1 MTERHRIAIVGGPRV
16 GKTTAARALAVRHGL
31 PVRHADD
38 LIPLGWSEAST
49 RLAGD
54 IGAAQG
60 GIFEGVSVVRALRK
74 LLDASDARPVE
85 AVVILRE
92 PHETLSAGQAAM
104 QAGHDRVLDEIRPE
118 LERRGVAI
126 IEAGARI
133 DAAVEH
139 VLGSHMAI
147 RYDSATLGK
156 TTRTPQGFLRAPAA
170 LTRTGVLTYRRA
182 DGTVVRE
189 LRHPDEVFAARS
201 LATLSAAPVT
211 DLHPREMVSPANVR
225 KLSIGRVSDDVRRD
239 GELVSAL
246 VTIEDGG
253 AISAVEKGDRRE
265 LSCGYH
271 CDLET
276 KPGTYNGE
284 RYDAVQRNIVYNH
297 VGLGPKGW
305 GRAGSSVALRLDAA
319 EADAESGAVFV
330 LDEAG
335 AALSDAELEA
345 PELDADRLDA
355 DDLELEAVIA
365 ERDALRAQVAALEH
379 ALGEGGGALER
390 TDAAEAERDAL
401 REQLEQLRT
410 KFEGGGNTAAEFT
423 AAVRARAG
431 LEMRAR
437 EVLPNSMQLD
447 ALSERQIREAVIQ
460 RLNKRADMRGK
471 SDEYVASHFDAV
483 LEEHA
488 NRSSRRRS
496 SLDGLRLDS
505 EAARRDALDRLSEST
520 DVRGIL
526 EGRLAHLVPQLPIE
540 PAPWTLPLA
549 ANREG
554 R

>member
-1 MTERHRIAIVGGPRV
+1 MHRIAIVGGPRV
-16 GKTTAARALAVRHGL
+16 GKTTTARALAARHGL
-31 PVRHADD
+31 PLQHADD

-49 RLAGD
+49 RLAGN
-54 IGAAQG
+54 IGAAQS
-60 GIFEGVSVVRALRK
+60 GIFEGVAVVRALRK
-74 LLDASDARPVE
+74 LLEASAARPVE
-85 AVVILRE
+85 ALVILRK
-92 PHETLSAGQAAM
+92 PHEQLSAGQEAM
-104 QAGHDRVLDEIRPE
+104 RSGHDSVLDEIRPE
-118 LERRGVAI
+118 LERRGVVVVD
-126 IEAGARI
+126 AGARV
-133 DAAVEH
+133 DAAVER
-139 VLGSHMAI
+139 VLVSPMAI
-147 RYDSATLGK
+147 RYDSAPLGK

-211 DLHPREMVSPANVR
+211 DLHPREMVSPKNVR

-253 AISAVEKGDRRE
+253 AIAAVEKGDRRE

-271 CDLET
+271 CDLDE

-284 RYDAVQRNIVYNH
+284 AYDAIQRNITYNH

-319 EADAESGAVFV
+319 AADAESGAVFV
-330 LDEAG
+330 LDEG
-335 AALSDAELEA
+335 AALSDAGLEP
-345 PELDADRLDA
+345 PELDDERLDD
-355 DDLELEAVIA
+355 DDLELEAVVA
-365 ERDALRAQVAALEH
+365 ERDALRGQVAALEQ
-379 ALGEGGGALER
+379 ALEDGSPVQSR
-390 TDAAEAERDAL
+390 ADAAEAERDAL
-401 REQLEQLRT
+401 RAQLEQVRA
-410 KFEGGGNTAAEFT
+410 KFEGSGNPAAEFA

-431 LEMRAR
+431 LESRAL
-437 EVLPNSMQLD
+437 EHLPSSTQLG
-447 ALSERQIREAVIQ
+447 ALSDRQIRETVIQ
-460 RLNKRADMRGK
+460 KLSKRADLRDK
-471 SDEYVASHFDAV
+471 SDDYVTSRFDAV

-488 NRSSRRRS
+488 SRSSRRRS
-496 SLDGLRLDS
+496 SLDGLRLDG
-505 EAARRDALDRLSEST
+505 EAVRREALERLSEST
-520 DVRGIL
+520 DVAAIL
-526 EGRLAHLVPQLPIE
+526 EGRFAHLLPQRPVE